1 MNQQKQQRSQSI
13 EGLTLGQRIVLAARL
28 AVAKHLADSIQQK
41 AANQQIGIGGAGPA
55 WVKDDRGEVLSAE
68 F

>member
-1 MNQQKQQRSQSI
+1 MNQQQQQRSQSI

-28 AVAKHLADSIQQK
+28 AVAKHLADSIQQNG
-41 AANQQIGIGGAGPA
+41 ANQQIVIGGAGPA
-55 WVKDDRGEVLSAE
+55 RVKDDRGEVLSAE